1 MLDVKKDL
9 VGDDGSLGGVGS
21 LSGDREE
28 GDDKGGQEGE
38 EGFEGEGL
46 HRDRQRRDTCL
57 QVDPLVERGES
68 ILGYERLAF
77 DCPTAILSDV
87 EAALRSTVS
96 LGTNAN

>member
-1 MLDVKKDL
+1 MLDVEKDL

-57 QVDPLVERGES
+57 QVGPLVERGES

-77 DCPTAILSDV
+77 DCPSAILSDV
-87 EAALRSTVS
+87 EDTLRSTVS
-96 LGTNAN
+96 LRTNSN